1 MLLSIT
7 YDLLTV
13 LQIHIKKDGVG
24 PCITTFW
31 RISLMREESNIM
43 SASLKIQGKPNPTK
57 FLCFFFLLSFLMQ
70 DKMFQD
76 IPPPPSFVSKSWLP
90 PSDFLPYL
98 YAYGHIVFWTREV
111 LFRGASLYKGAPH
124 KKKERYRKPTLV
136 LETNNSMVF
145 RGF

>member
-13 LQIHIKKDGVG
+13 LQIHIKKDCVG
-24 PCITTFW
+24 PCIKTFW
-31 RISLMREESNIM
+31 RINPMREESKIM
-43 SASLKIQGKPNPTK
+43 SASLKIQGKINPTK
-57 FLCFFFLLSFLMQ
+57 FLCFFFFLSFLMQ

-76 IPPPPSFVSKSWLP
+76 PPFNFASKSWLP
-90 PSDFLPYL
+90 PSDFLPHL

-124 KKKERYRKPTLV
+124 EKKKGTENQLWFWRHIIPC
-136 LETNNSMVF
+136 F
-145 RGF
+145 